1 MKSLVSIFPVA
12 FFYAVLIAIPM
23 SLMSRMAAN
32 REFRPAQM
40 INIDSALTLVG
51 LLGMFVVFALIT
63 FHRRVAAL
71 EKRGD
76 RPEAVVLNIQEIRL
90 AALLLPA
97 HSFRIAKRQEQPLY
111 HISSAPNSSPDFL
124 SHPKGAAQQVTIE
137 TCRLPCCRGHL
148 LKFMSAQFFAFFQ
161 YVC

>member
-51 LLGMFVVFALIT
+51 LLAMFVVFALKT
-63 FHRRVAAL
+63 FHRRVVAL
-71 EKRGD
+71 EKR
-76 RPEAVVLNIQEIRL
+76 A
-90 AALLLPA
+90 
-97 HSFRIAKRQEQPLY
+97 
-111 HISSAPNSSPDFL
+111 
-124 SHPKGAAQQVTIE
+124 E
-137 TCRLPCCRGHL
+137 TGQKL
-148 LKFMSAQFFAFFQ
+148 
-161 YVC
+161 